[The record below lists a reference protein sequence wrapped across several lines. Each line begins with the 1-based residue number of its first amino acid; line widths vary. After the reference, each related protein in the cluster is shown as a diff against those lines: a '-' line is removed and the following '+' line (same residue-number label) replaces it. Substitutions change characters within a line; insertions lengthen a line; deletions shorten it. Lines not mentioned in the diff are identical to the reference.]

1 MAEVQ
6 PLTKANLLEFLR
18 SQNITIKSTKLPVEP
33 SDPDS
38 LELDTSFDF
47 YEFLGIDENFSRDVV
62 IGAYQAMWKL
72 SCPESTQG
80 MKKRASEKPLVRA
93 RVADDW
99 EKLLTAYHILTDEER
114 RAKYDA
120 GRPAKCNI
128 QIDATDEGGE
138 EEPDKKRRKHNNAK
152 PRQAKPAK
160 PSKPAKRN
168 KKEFGP
174 KDANGDPNIFDT
186 MAMCEGREGR
196 KGSPISIW
204 CLEDGQELM
213 GLRPRIGFGG
223 LRDKDCWS
231 GKNVYP
237 IVPELPTLQSRSF

>member
-1 MAEVQ
+1 MMQADL
-6 PLTKANLLEFLR
+6 PSATSR
-18 SQNITIKSTKLPVEP
+18 SMPPT
-33 SDPDS
+33 
-38 LELDTSFDF
+38 
-47 YEFLGIDENFSRDVV
+47 R
-62 IGAYQAMWKL
+62 
-72 SCPESTQG
+72 
-80 MKKRASEKPLVRA
+80 
-93 RVADDW
+93 
-99 EKLLTAYHILTDEER
+99 EER
-114 RAKYDA
+114 RS
-120 GRPAKCNI
+120 
-128 QIDATDEGGE
+128 QT
-138 EEPDKKRRKHNNAK
+138 RRGASTIMQSHDK

-237 IVPELPTLQSRSF
+237 IVPELPSLQSRSF